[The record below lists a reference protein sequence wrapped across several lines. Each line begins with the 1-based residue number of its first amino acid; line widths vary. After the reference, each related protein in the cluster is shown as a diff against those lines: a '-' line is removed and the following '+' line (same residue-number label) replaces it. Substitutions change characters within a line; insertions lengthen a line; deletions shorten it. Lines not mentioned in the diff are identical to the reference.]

1 MKMIREM
8 GPLLEGMQGQKK
20 KKTVEKLLYGEIVI
34 CMVMRMTQQ
43 TGAS

>member
-1 MKMIREM
+1 MVREM

-20 KKTVEKLLYGEIVI
+20 KKKTVEKLLNGEIVI
-34 CMVMRMTQQ
+34 CMVMRMTRQ